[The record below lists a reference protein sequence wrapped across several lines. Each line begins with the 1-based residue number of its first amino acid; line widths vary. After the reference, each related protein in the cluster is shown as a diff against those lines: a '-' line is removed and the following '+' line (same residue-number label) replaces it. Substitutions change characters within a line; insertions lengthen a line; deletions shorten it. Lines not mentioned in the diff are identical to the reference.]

1 MKKPVTFTIDENIV
15 DRLRALSKET
25 HIPQAKLAS
34 MAIDEFITKKEKEM
48 KKLKELNLLN
58 FQENEVRSL
67 NGNSE
72 AWINLNDVCRML
84 DVKKPR
90 DTKSR
95 LKHDGVVST
104 DVIDNLGR
112 VQSA

>member
-48 KKLKELNLLN
+48 K
-58 FQENEVRSL
+58 
-67 NGNSE
+67 
-72 AWINLNDVCRML
+72 
-84 DVKKPR
+84 
-90 DTKSR
+90 
-95 LKHDGVVST
+95 
-104 DVIDNLGR
+104 
-112 VQSA
+112 